1 MTAPLPSPLSA
12 SMPARPR
19 NLPEF
24 PTLERMRAEAR
35 RLQRGLGSGDQKSL
49 ALART
54 YAPPGRDLELGKPS
68 LATAQWLLAR
78 SYGSP
83 SWPRLKRRIE
93 LIMEYTR
100 APEPAGDEPESDD
113 PAGLADHLLRL
124 GVLNYTRD
132 RDRSFAT
139 AHDLLAR
146 HPELATADV
155 FTMAVTGA
163 AGRLRTALAD
173 DPAAANRT
181 GGPYDWPPL
190 LYLTSGRISNGPSAV
205 ATTRV
210 LLAAGADP
218 DAGYLWHG
226 MTSAFTAL
234 TCVLGGG
241 EQGQPPHP
249 AAIEIAR
256 LLLEAGADPND
267 NQALY
272 NRWFSPN
279 SDHLELLF
287 RYGLGTDRPSVW
299 RDRLGPGY
307 PTNEEM
313 LGEQLSWAADH
324 GFTDRV
330 RLLLDH
336 GVDPD
341 TRGYHPIYGD
351 RSAAELAAAAGHD
364 DIVGMLGG

>member
-1 MTAPLPSPLSA
+1 MTAPLSV
-12 SMPARPR
+12 RPR

-24 PTLERMRAEAR
+24 PTLERMRTEAR
-35 RLQRGLGSGDQKSL
+35 KLQRAINSGDQQAL
-49 ALART
+49 ALAGK
-54 YAPPGRDLELGKPS
+54 YAPPGRDLDLDEIS

-83 SWPRLKRRIE
+83 SWPRFKHRIE
-93 LIMEYTR
+93 LIMEHTR
-100 APEPAGDEPESDD
+100 APEPAGDEPGPDD
-113 PAGLADHLLRL
+113 PAQLADHLLRL
-124 GVLNYTRD
+124 SVLNYTRD
-132 RDRSFAT
+132 RNRSFA
-139 AHDLLAR
+139 AARDLLVR

-155 FTMAVTGA
+155 FTMAVTSRTD
-163 AGRLRTALAD
+163 RLRTALAD

-190 LYLTSGRISNGPSAV
+190 LYLASGRISDGPSAV
-205 ATTRV
+205 EAARV

-234 TCVLGGG
+234 ACVLGGG

-272 NRWFSPN
+272 NRWFSPEN
-279 SDHLELLF
+279 DHLELLF
-287 RYGLGTDRPSVW
+287 AYGLGIDRPSVW

-307 PTNEEM
+307 PTTEEM
-313 LGEQLSWAADH
+313 LGEQLRWAADH
-324 GFTDRV
+324 GFTERV

-341 TRGYHPIYGD
+341 NRGYHPIYGD

-364 DIVGMLGG
+364 EIVGMLAG